1 MISLK
6 LSLKKWLLIVVG
18 ILVVLVIVLATVIY
32 VRARHSEERFREF
45 VVEQLSDRFQSDVEL
60 KALHVK
66 VFPRIG
72 VEGEDLQ
79 LHRRNS
85 PIPQPLIRIGRFY
98 FAVNIL
104 GLLRPIKHI
113 PLVQIDD
120 MVITMPPRSQQG
132 DQAQNQEPTD
142 NEAKG
147 KRKPRVVVDKIVC
160 KDTDILIMPKQANKV
175 PLDWDIHDLVLY
187 SVGPNQPAPFKG
199 TLTNGKPKGEIA
211 THGLFGPWDANDPG
225 NTPVSG
231 QYEFSNADL
240 GPFPGIAG
248 TLSSTGK
255 YSGVL
260 SELEVDGKTDTPNFS
275 LDKVG
280 KPVPLHTEFWATV
293 DGTNGDTILHPV
305 NGTLANTFM
314 IVNGK
319 VEGIPQKGHLIITD
333 VSVPNGR
340 IQDILSLAM
349 NSTKPLMSG
358 PVKIR
363 AKLIIPPG
371 KQNTLDK
378 MVLDGQFGVEDATWS
393 NPELREKLKSLSRAA
408 EGKPGDE
415 DAGSAVSDLKGSFH
429 LEKGVINFHNL
440 TFSVDGADI
449 SLAGTYDLRG
459 GELDMKGK
467 LRLQAK
473 ISQTVTG
480 VKSFFLKAVDP
491 FLSKN
496 GAGTELP
503 LTITGTQDKPV
514 FGVSVFHKTIKKD
527 LGDSKNSKES
537 DQSSPHRR

>member
-1 MISLK
+1 MISLT
-6 LSLKKWLLIVVG
+6 LSLKKWLLIVAG
-18 ILVVLVIVLATVIY
+18 TLAVLVIVLAAVIC

-45 VVEQLSDRFQSDVEL
+45 VVEQLSERFQSDVEL
-60 KALHVK
+60 KAIHVK

-72 VEGEDLQ
+72 VEGDDLQ
-79 LHRRNS
+79 LHRKNS

-98 FAVNIL
+98 FAVSIV

-120 MVITMPPRSQQG
+120 MVITMPPRRQHGS
-132 DQAQNQEPTD
+132 DQANRESD
-142 NEAKG
+142 NGQPKL
-147 KRKPRVVVDKIVC
+147 KSKPRVVVDKIVC
-160 KDTDILIMPKQANKV
+160 RNTDILIMPSQAGKV

-187 SVGPNQPAPFKG
+187 SVGPIRPAPFKG
-199 TLTNGKPKGEIA
+199 TLTNGKPIGEIA

-231 QYEFSNADL
+231 EYDFSGADL

-260 SELEVDGKTDTPNFS
+260 SELEVDGQTDTPNFS

-305 NGTLANTFM
+305 NGTLAKTFM
-314 IVNGK
+314 IVNGT
-319 VEGIPQKGHLIITD
+319 VEGIPQKGHLVTTD
-333 VSVPNGR
+333 VSVPDGR

-349 NSTKPLMSG
+349 SSEKPLMSG
-358 PVKIR
+358 PVRIK

-371 KQNTLDK
+371 KDNTLDK
-378 MVLDGQFGVEDATWS
+378 MILDGQFGVEDARWN
-393 NPELREKLKSLSRAA
+393 NPQLRERLKSLSRTA
-408 EGKPGDE
+408 EGKPEDQ

-429 LEKGVINFHNL
+429 LEKGVVAFRNL
-440 TFSVDGADI
+440 AFSVQGADI

-459 GELDMKGK
+459 GKLDMKGK

-480 VKSFFLKAVDP
+480 AKSFFLKALDP

-503 LTITGTQDKPV
+503 LTITGTRDKPV
-514 FGVSVFHKTIKKD
+514 FGVSVFHKTITKGLADTK
-527 LGDSKNSKES
+527 DSKQDN
-537 DQSSPHRR
+537 PHPH

>member
-6 LSLKKWLLIVVG
+6 LSLKKWLLIAAGV
-18 ILVVLVIVLATVIY
+18 LVVLVIVLATVIY

-79 LHRRNS
+79 LHRKNS

-132 DQAQNQEPTD
+132 DQSQNQEPS
-142 NEAKG
+142 NNKAKVKG
-147 KRKPRVVVDKIVC
+147 KPRVVVDKIVC
-160 KDTDILIMPKQANKV
+160 KDTDILIMPAQANKV

-231 QYEFSNADL
+231 QYEFSDADL

-280 KPVPLHTEFWATV
+280 KPVSLHTDFWATV

-319 VEGIPQKGHLIITD
+319 VEGIPQKGHLIVTD

-349 NSTKPLMSG
+349 NSTRPLMSG
-358 PVKIR
+358 PVKIK

-371 KQNTLDK
+371 KENTLDK
-378 MVLDGQFGVEDATWS
+378 MILDGQFGVEDATWS
-393 NPELREKLKSLSRAA
+393 NPELRERLKSLSRAA

-440 TFSVDGADI
+440 TFSVEGADI

-459 GELDMKGK
+459 GELDMKGT

-503 LTITGTQDKPV
+503 LTITGTRDKPV
-514 FGVSVFHKTIKKD
+514 FGVSVFHKTIKKG
-527 LGDSKNSKES
+527 LGDSKDS
-537 DQSSPHRR
+537 DQSSPNRR

>member
-6 LSLKKWLLIVVG
+6 LSLKKWLLIVASL
-18 ILVVLVIVLATVIY
+18 LVVLVIVLATVIY

-79 LHRRNS
+79 LHRKNS

-132 DQAQNQEPTD
+132 DQTQNQEPSD

-147 KRKPRVVVDKIVC
+147 KSKPRVVVDKIVC

-211 THGLFGPWDANDPG
+211 THGLFGPWDADDPG

-231 QYEFSNADL
+231 QYEFSDADL

-280 KPVPLHTEFWATV
+280 KPVPLHTDFWATV

-358 PVKIR
+358 PVKIK

-371 KQNTLDK
+371 KENTLDK
-378 MVLDGQFGVEDATWS
+378 MILDGQFGVEDATWS
-393 NPELREKLKSLSRAA
+393 NPELRERLKSLSRAA
-408 EGKPGDE
+408 EGKPNDE
-415 DAGSAVSDLKGSFH
+415 DAGSAVSDLRGSFH

-440 TFSVDGADI
+440 TFSVQGADI

-527 LGDSKNSKES
+527 LGASKDSN
-537 DQSSPHRR
+537 QSIPNPR

>member
-6 LSLKKWLLIVVG
+6 FSLKKWLLIVASV
-18 ILVVLVIVLATVIY
+18 LVVLVIVLATVIY

-132 DQAQNQEPTD
+132 DQAQNQEPSNND
-142 NEAKG
+142 AKG
-147 KRKPRVVVDKIVC
+147 KGKPRVVVDKIVC
-160 KDTDILIMPKQANKV
+160 KDTDILIMPAQANKV

-199 TLTNGKPKGEIA
+199 RLTNGKPKGEIA

-231 QYEFSNADL
+231 QYEFSDADL

-280 KPVPLHTEFWATV
+280 KPVPLHTDFWATV

-319 VEGIPQKGHLIITD
+319 VEGIPQKGHLITTD
-333 VSVPNGR
+333 VSIPNGR

-349 NSTKPLMSG
+349 NSAKPLMSG
-358 PVKIR
+358 PVKIK
-363 AKLIIPPG
+363 AKLTIPPG
-371 KQNTLDK
+371 KENTLDK
-378 MVLDGQFGVEDATWS
+378 MILDGQFGVEDATWS

-429 LEKGVINFHNL
+429 LEKGVINFHYL
-440 TFSVDGADI
+440 TFSVEGADI

-459 GELDMKGK
+459 GDLDMKGK

-503 LTITGTQDKPV
+503 LTITGTRDKPV
-514 FGVSVFHKTIKKD
+514 FGVSVFHKTIKKG
-527 LGDSKNSKES
+527 LGDSKDS
-537 DQSSPHRR
+537 DQSSPNRR

>member
-6 LSLKKWLLIVVG
+6 LSLKKWLLIVAGV
-18 ILVVLVIVLATVIY
+18 LVVLVIVLATVIY

-79 LHRRNS
+79 LHRKNS

-132 DQAQNQEPTD
+132 DQSQNQEPS
-142 NEAKG
+142 NNKAKVKG
-147 KRKPRVVVDKIVC
+147 KPRVVVDKIVC
-160 KDTDILIMPKQANKV
+160 KDTDILIMPAQANKV

-231 QYEFSNADL
+231 QYEFSDADL

-280 KPVPLHTEFWATV
+280 KPVSLHTDFWATV

-319 VEGIPQKGHLIITD
+319 VEGIPQKGHLIVTD

-349 NSTKPLMSG
+349 NSTRPLMSG
-358 PVKIR
+358 PVKIK

-371 KQNTLDK
+371 KENTLDK
-378 MVLDGQFGVEDATWS
+378 MILDGQFGVEDATWS
-393 NPELREKLKSLSRAA
+393 NPELRERLKSLSRAA

-440 TFSVDGADI
+440 TFSVEGADI

-459 GELDMKGK
+459 GELDMKGT

-503 LTITGTQDKPV
+503 LTITGTRDKPV
-514 FGVSVFHKTIKKD
+514 FGVSVFHKTIKKG
-527 LGDSKNSKES
+527 LGDSKDS
-537 DQSSPHRR
+537 DQSSPNRR